1 MARKTKSGAIAAPSR
16 RQVLAG
22 GGALTLGVAMPWV
35 ARAQAKDIVIGGV
48 LPLTGPS
55 AGFGQMTWEGIQ
67 LACDMANEKGGVQ
80 SMGGAKL
87 TAIVGDTESKPEV
100 AASQAEQLI
109 GRGVS
114 VLIGCNQSAASIVAS
129 QVAERSSVPFITA
142 YDFDPTLSSRG
153 FKYFFRAS
161 PLVTNFSHD
170 IIAFLKELGDKS
182 GDPVKKIGL
191 LSESSIAGQ
200 SANKLANEAATKMG
214 FEVVDV
220 STYAAGETQNFA
232 PFITKLKSAGAEAV
246 IGHNRVSEG
255 IAIVRTMKELGY
267 NPKFIGGILGAPNT
281 REFMDAMGADADNIY
296 STDSWSP
303 SLTIPGM
310 KEVADRALARFGKA
324 MDPSTATSFSNVA
337 IIWAASEKAKSAD
350 PRLLRDA
357 IAATELDIGERD
369 FFLLRGV
376 KFAANGENERAASL
390 IGMCQNKQA
399 VAVWPAEVATTA
411 AVYPKPAWS

>member
-1 MARKTKSGAIAAPSR
+1 MASGTKSSAVRPTR
-16 RQVLAG
+16 RQILAA
-22 GGALTLGVAMPWV
+22 GGALGIGVAMPWV
-35 ARAQAKDIVIGGV
+35 ARAEAKEIIIGGV

-55 AGFGQMTWEGIQ
+55 AGFGQVTWEGIQ
-67 LACDMANEKGGVQ
+67 LACEMANEKGGVQ

-87 TAIVGDTESKPEV
+87 TAVVGDTESKPEV
-100 AASQAEQLI
+100 AASQAEQLV

-114 VLIGCNQSAASIVAS
+114 VMIGCNQSAASIVAS

-182 GDPVKKIGL
+182 GNPVKKVGL
-191 LSESSIAGQ
+191 LSESSVAGQ
-200 SANKLANEAATKMG
+200 SANKLAQDWSTKLG

-232 PFITKLKSAGAEAV
+232 PFITKLKGAGAEAV

-281 REFMDAMGADADNIY
+281 REFMEAMGPDADNIY
-296 STDSWSP
+296 STDAWSP
-303 SLTIPGM
+303 TLTIPGM
-310 KEVADRALARFGKA
+310 TEVAERTLKRSGKP
-324 MDPSTATSFSNVA
+324 MDPSIATSFSNVA
-337 IIWAASEKAKSAD
+337 IIWAALEAAKTAD
-350 PRLLRDA
+350 PKALRDA
-357 IAATELDIGERD
+357 MAATELKLGERD

-376 KFAANGENERAASL
+376 KFAENGENERAASL
-390 IGMCQNKQA
+390 IAMCHNKEA
-399 VAVWPAEVATTA
+399 VAVWPSEVATMA
-411 AVYPKPAWS
+411 PVYPKPAWS